1 MREISRI
8 GACFL
13 LDELGPRGLRLWI
26 LQPAPARGRLLDV
39 NAVRHHWCILV
50 VVLMNAVKRM
60 HVGEVVRSVLHVT
73 SCCSLCRH
81 LTFDDRSATP

>member
-13 LDELGPRGLRLWI
+13 LDELSPRGLRLWI
-26 LQPAPARGRLLDV
+26 LQPAPARGRLLDI
-39 NAVRHHWCILV
+39 NAVRRRWCPSGD
-50 VVLMNAVKRM
+50 ADERSERM
-60 HVGEVVRSVLHVT
+60 HVDELVRSVLHVA
-73 SCCSLCRH
+73 SCYSLSRL